1 MLNINLQNMKSLLIV
16 CLALISNIGAYAQLN
31 LFNYAE
37 NSYLSSSQ
45 ELNSLSEVKKYREQ
59 LNIPR
64 PYDEI
69 IDNRAYLKVSYV
81 TSTNGSVSG
90 LVDISYSK
98 STGPVPDFDKEAKAH
113 YNIMLVDEDESLMI
127 TETLKSRDKN
137 AAYFFLK
144 GSPVMTFLIR
154 SVPDGERLLGN
165 VEFKG
170 LTDAQMKAFAKDFV
184 QKMKFK

>member
-1 MLNINLQNMKSLLIV
+1 MRKILLSCVLLLVNISVN
-16 CLALISNIGAYAQLN
+16 AQLN

-37 NSYLSSSQ
+37 SSYLSSSQ
-45 ELNSLSEVKKYREQ
+45 ELRSLSEVMKYRER
-59 LNIPR
+59 LGIPR

-69 IDNRAYLKVSYV
+69 NDNSAYFQISYA
-81 TSTNGSVSG
+81 TPTNESVPG

-113 YNIMLVDEDESLMI
+113 YYIMLVDEDESMMI

-137 AAYFFLK
+137 AAYFFLQ
-144 GSPVMTFLIR
+144 GSPVITFLIR

-165 VEFKG
+165 VEFRSEERRVG
-170 LTDAQMKAFAKDFV
+170 EARVA
-184 QKMKFK
+184 